1 MSPLRLH
8 LSSEESRETGMT
20 RLVRSD
26 EETARTSAKSRH
38 HSSLVRKLR
47 LLLPLAALAI
57 VVVMFSWSDMDK
69 ISAPVPREKISPQTV
84 GKNELLS
91 PKFQSEDSSRQPYT
105 ITAEK
110 AFQKSENLD
119 QVILDKPVADINL
132 KDGTWVALEA
142 VGGEFSQSSGNLIL
156 DGQVKIFHDSGY
168 ELHTEHMNIDIKNE
182 TLSSTK
188 PVTGHGPGADIEA
201 SGLTGTGDNK
211 TLIFTGP
218 AKLTLRPAP
227 QDSPSSSSPRPPSRS
242 AKP

>member
-8 LSSEESRETGMT
+8 LASDPNRETGMI

-26 EETARTSAKSRH
+26 EETAKTSAKSRH

-91 PKFQSEDSSRQPYT
+91 PKFQSEDSNRQPYT

-142 VGGEFSQSSGNLIL
+142 ATGDFSQSSGNLVL
-156 DGQVKIFHDSGY
+156 DGQVKVFHDSGY
-168 ELHTEHMNIDIKNE
+168 ELHTDHMDIDIKNE

-218 AKLTLRPAP
+218 AKLILRPA
-227 QDSPSSSSPRPPSRS
+227 SENSSSPSRS
-242 AKP
+242 TKP